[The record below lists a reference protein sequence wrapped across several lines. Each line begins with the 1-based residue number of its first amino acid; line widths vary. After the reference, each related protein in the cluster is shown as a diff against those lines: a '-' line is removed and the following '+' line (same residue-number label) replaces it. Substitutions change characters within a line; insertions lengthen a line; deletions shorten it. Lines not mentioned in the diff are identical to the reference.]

1 VVGWIDPATRQNAGR
16 LEKAVPSGA
25 VNGPAG
31 TETAVVIVVSAS
43 ERFAIPSQVEAANN
57 RLMPI
62 KPIKR
67 TWSFVILAD
76 QSTAQSSYA
85 QPHAAGHDLLQARA
99 MRV

>member
-1 VVGWIDPATRQNAGR
+1 
-16 LEKAVPSGA
+16 
-25 VNGPAG
+25 
-31 TETAVVIVVSAS
+31 
-43 ERFAIPSQVEAANN
+43 VEAANN